1 MTWQYWLLTVGLV
14 VGGGFL
20 FWVLMKIGEKLCQKQ
35 IEKEKILEK
44 QFENNA
50 FYGKAN
56 LALEIG
62 E

>member
-1 MTWQYWLLTVGLV
+1 MTWQYWVLTVGLV
-14 VGGGFL
+14 IGGAL
-20 FWVLMKIGEKLCQKQ
+20 VFWIMMKIGEKLCQKQ
-35 IEKEKILEK
+35 IAKEKILEK
-44 QFENNA
+44 QLENNA